1 MSSLWFSD
9 LDLFINQIKGKM
21 TLVQNIQTVNQSPL
35 GLPKGNAS
43 RLVSTSQD
51 LQNSSLAKNN
61 YSLSKDG
68 DYPIDGKNYIL
79 KAQHEDKDLL
89 KKFFEL
95 VKWRLH
101 NAYSLTITEGYE
113 NELYLSWSRKPKL
126 WQLEDIVKSIR
137 LVWSLV
143 TVFD

>member
-1 MSSLWFSD
+1 
-9 LDLFINQIKGKM
+9 M
-21 TLVQNIQTVNQSPL
+21 TLVQNIQTINQR
-35 GLPKGNAS
+35 LPKGNAS

-51 LQNSSLAKNN
+51 LQNSSLTKNS
-61 YSLSKDG
+61 YSLSNDG

-137 LVWSLV
+137 LTWSLV